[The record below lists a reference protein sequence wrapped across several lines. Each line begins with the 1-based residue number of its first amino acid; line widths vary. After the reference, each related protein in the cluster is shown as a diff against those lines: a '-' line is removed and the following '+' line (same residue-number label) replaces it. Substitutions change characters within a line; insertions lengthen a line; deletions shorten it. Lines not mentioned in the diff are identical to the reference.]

1 MANRELHGRWALV
14 TGASSGL
21 GIDFARELAQRGMN
35 LVLVARR
42 KERLHDVKT
51 KLEQQYGADA
61 VVIAKDLAALDA
73 PRELYDEV
81 KERGIQIDVLVN
93 NAGFGA
99 YGNFV
104 EVPWEREEAM
114 LKLDILTVAHLTK
127 LFVND
132 MLERDFGYILQVA
145 SVGAYQPSPTY
156 ASYSAAKSYVLHLGE
171 ALNYE
176 LRNTSVSCTVV
187 APGVTK
193 TEFLDVADQQPTL
206 YQRLIMMESD
216 EVARIGIEKML
227 AGKPSVVPGWL
238 NALMVWTN
246 RLMPRRV
253 STAVAHSLMTIG

>member
-1 MANRELHGRWALV
+1 MAKQELRGRWGLV

-21 GIDFARELAQRGMN
+21 GVDFARELARRRMN
-35 LVLVARR
+35 VVLVARR
-42 KERLHDVKT
+42 EERLREVKAE
-51 KLEQQYGADA
+51 LEDKYGVAA

-73 PRELYDEV
+73 PRDLYDELN
-81 KERGIQIDVLVN
+81 ERGIQIDVLVN

-99 YGNFV
+99 HGNFADV
-104 EVPWEREEAM
+104 SWEREEAM

-127 LFVND
+127 LFVSD

-176 LRNTSVSCTVV
+176 LRNSNVSCTVIS
-187 APGVTK
+187 PGVTR

-206 YQRLIMMESD
+206 YQRMMMMESD

-227 AGKPSVVPGWL
+227 ARKPSVVPGWL
-238 NALMVWTN
+238 NALSVWSV
-246 RLMPRRV
+246 RLMPRRL
-253 STAVAHSLMTIG
+253 SAALAHSLMTIG